1 MGVLRRG
8 VARCGRLRLAAAALA
23 ALLLAACSGQPA
35 EHHATAGDSRLDPI
49 YDASVVYPDTEFI
62 IGGLTYRGL
71 ELDLEIE
78 FDDATVRDDDP
89 AFTAQARILTL
100 LAGGTPQPWEQ
111 SGPLDIAG
119 TLVDGTLDT
128 DFFGPIKLGTS
139 GLLLRLTGRLEDGA
153 RRVAGGAAIYGI
165 SEDGV
170 FTAIKRR
177 RYLVAGTDFTSPV
190 GKVAAVS
197 VRYDSRFSTDD
208 DLELVSSDPVARVED
223 GRPFVVN
230 RDTFDTL
237 QGLDPAAQLRT
248 SFEYGLGDRANPH
261 DVVVTGGGE
270 AFVTR
275 YGPAFNDVAVV
286 DLATGAIT
294 ERIDLA
300 PYARNR
306 DHLPRADQALLL
318 DGLLYVTLLDVSA
331 DYRQWMNG
339 RVAVIDPAAR
349 RVVDVIDLDG
359 QNPFESF
366 SYAPSTGLLYVA
378 MAGIFPGILPRALT
392 GGVEAIDP
400 ATHRSLGLI
409 VDDDALGGNVT
420 AVAIQSAT
428 HGYCVVAESS
438 YRNAVKAFNPATG
451 EVLGSIFESGDL
463 ISDLE
468 VDGDGFLLVAVRAS
482 FEPRLLVFDAETGQP
497 IASIPARLPPLSIAI
512 MTRSL

>member
-1 MGVLRRG
+1 MGAGPRR
-8 VARCGRLRLAAAALA
+8 VAAAALA

-35 EHHATAGDSRLDPI
+35 ERHRATGGLSRLDPI
-49 YDASVVYPDTEFI
+49 YDASVVYPNTEFI

-78 FDDATVRDDDP
+78 FDDATVRDGDP

-100 LAGGTPQPWEQ
+100 LAGGTPQTWEQ

-119 TLVDGTLDT
+119 TLVDGAFDT

-165 SEDGV
+165 SEDGF

-177 RYLVAGTDFTSPV
+177 RYLVAGTDFTSSV

-197 VRYDSRFSTDD
+197 VRYDSRFGSDD
-208 DLELVSSDPVARVED
+208 DLEVVSSDPVVRVED

-230 RDTFDTL
+230 RDTFDNL
-237 QGLDPAAQLRT
+237 QGLDPAARLVT
-248 SFEYGLGDRANPH
+248 SFQYGLGDRANPH
-261 DVVVTGGGE
+261 DLAVAGGGE

-286 DLATGAIT
+286 DLATGAIND
-294 ERIDLA
+294 RIDLA

-318 DGLLYVTLLDVSA
+318 DGLVYVTLLDVSA

-339 RVAVIDPAAR
+339 RVVVIDPAAR
-349 RVVDVIDLDG
+349 RVVDVIDLEG

-366 SYAPSTGLLYVA
+366 SYAPSTGLLYAA
-378 MAGIFPGILPRALT
+378 MAGIFPGILPQALT

-400 ATHRSLGLI
+400 VTRRSLGLV
-409 VDDDALGGNVT
+409 VDDDALGGNVS
-420 AVAIQSAT
+420 AVAIQSAAR
-428 HGYCVVAESS
+428 GYCVVSDSS
-438 YRNAVKAFNPATG
+438 YRNSVKAFNPTTG
-451 EVLGSIFESGDL
+451 EVLGSIFESSDL

-468 VDGDGFLLVAVRAS
+468 VDGDGFLLVAVRAF
-482 FEPRLLVFDAETGQP
+482 FEPRLLVFNADTGQP
-497 IASIPARLPPLSIAI
+497 IASIPARLPPLSIAV